1 MSHLFWE
8 DTKRSYVIF
17 GIAFLVNMAL
27 LYGWEVSGQAGP
39 CDRDG
44 MPQSGGGKR
53 KIMSFAY

>member
-44 MPQSGGGKR
+44 MPQSGGG
-53 KIMSFAY
+53 